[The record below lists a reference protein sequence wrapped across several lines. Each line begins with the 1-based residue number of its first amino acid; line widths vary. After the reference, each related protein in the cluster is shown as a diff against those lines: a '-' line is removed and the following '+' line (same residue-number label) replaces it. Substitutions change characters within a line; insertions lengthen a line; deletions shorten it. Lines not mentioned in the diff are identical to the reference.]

1 MAAEWLA
8 SRLCKM
14 SQRCVALLGRRD
26 VPTDAVEEYC
36 TYLAEALGER
46 GIRLEVE
53 RVAWDASGWS
63 AALRDLRLRLAKEK
77 NTWVLVQYTALG
89 WSRRGF
95 SFRVLGILRMI
106 RECGA
111 RCGVVFHDAEPYF
124 GNRAID
130 RIRRRIQLATMRGA
144 LRLADVAIV
153 TVPPEKIPW
162 VAGAARRPV
171 FIPVGANLPAPES
184 AWKVREARAGG
195 VPAIAV
201 FSLSPA
207 RLGEEE
213 ARTISRAAL
222 HVSEQMGALRV
233 VVMGR
238 NSEVARAPLAE
249 ALRGKP
255 VEVVVHG
262 ILPGEQVV
270 QELGA
275 CDAMLFVRGPI
286 SSRRGSCIAG
296 IACGLPVIAG
306 EGWET
311 AEPITQA
318 GVVLVP
324 RGAADGFGPALLRVL
339 TDNEYRDSLAERSR
353 RAQAEHF
360 SWQSIAGKFMEAL
373 AKGPE

>member
-1 MAAEWLA
+1 MN
-8 SRLCKM
+8 
-14 SQRCVALLGRRD
+14 QRWVALLGRRD
-26 VPTDAVEEYC
+26 TPTDAVEEYC
-36 TYLAEALGER
+36 TYLAGALGER
-46 GIRLEVE
+46 GIRLEVD

-63 AALRDLRLRLAKEK
+63 EALRDLKIRLAKEK

-106 RECGA
+106 KEYGA
-111 RCGVVFHDAEPYF
+111 RCGVVFHDVEPYF

-130 RIRRRIQLATMRGA
+130 RIRRRVQLATMRGA

-153 TVPPEKIPW
+153 TVPPEKILW
-162 VAGAARRPV
+162 VAGAARQPV

-184 AWKVREARAGG
+184 AWKLRETRTGG
-195 VPAIAV
+195 VPTIAA
-201 FSLSPA
+201 FSLSPGQ
-207 RLGEEE
+207 LGEEE
-213 ARTISRAAL
+213 ARTIGRALL
-222 HVSEQMGALRV
+222 HVTEQIGALRIV
-233 VVMGR
+233 VLGR
-238 NSEVARAPLAE
+238 NSEVARGPLEE

-255 VEVVVHG
+255 VELVVHG

-339 TDNEYRDSLAERSR
+339 TDNEYRDSVAEHSR
-353 RAQAEHF
+353 RAQSEHF
-360 SWQSIAGKFMEAL
+360 SWRSIAGKFVEAL
-373 AKGPE
+373 GKSPE

>member
-1 MAAEWLA
+1 MI
-8 SRLCKM
+8 
-14 SQRCVALLGRRD
+14 QRCVALLGRRD

-36 TYLAEALGER
+36 TYLADALGER
-46 GIRLEVE
+46 GIYLDLD
-53 RVAWDASGWS
+53 RVAWDAGGWS

-77 NTWVLVQYTALG
+77 NTWILVQYTALA

-106 RECGA
+106 KEYGA
-111 RCGVVFHDAEPYF
+111 RCGVVFHDVEPYF

-130 RIRRRIQLATMRGA
+130 RIRRQIQLATMRGA
-144 LRLADVAIV
+144 LRLADLAIV

-171 FIPVGANLPAPES
+171 FIPVGGNLPAPES
-184 AWKVREARAGG
+184 AWKLRETRAGG
-195 VPAIAV
+195 VPTIAV
-201 FSLSPA
+201 FSLSPGQ
-207 RLGEEE
+207 LGEEE
-213 ARTISRAAL
+213 ARTISGAVL
-222 HVSEQMGALRV
+222 HVTEQIGALRI

-238 NSEVARAPLAE
+238 NSDVARGPLE
-249 ALRGKP
+249 KALRGKP
-255 VEVVVHG
+255 VELVVHG

-270 QELGA
+270 QELGL

-296 IACGLPVIAG
+296 IACGLPVIAS

-311 AEPITQA
+311 AEPIIGA

-324 RGAADGFGPALLRVL
+324 RHATDGFGAALLRVL
-339 TDNEYRDSLAERSR
+339 TDRTYRVSLAERSR
-353 RAQAEHF
+353 RAQTEHF
-360 SWQSIAGKFMEAL
+360 SWRSIAAKFAEAL
-373 AKGPE
+373 GENPR